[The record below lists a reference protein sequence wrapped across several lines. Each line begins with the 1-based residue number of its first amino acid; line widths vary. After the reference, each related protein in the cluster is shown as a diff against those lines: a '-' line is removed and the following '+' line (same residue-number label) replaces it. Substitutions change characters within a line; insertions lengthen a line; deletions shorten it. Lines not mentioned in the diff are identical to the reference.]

1 MGTKD
6 RWDRKRDP
14 ETIMTMNNEIKTNA
28 ALQQFENQAYM
39 NLETYRKNGE
49 GVKTPLWFVQDGSVL
64 YVRTGED
71 SWKVKRLRSNP
82 RASIVPS
89 SSTGEPRGNWM
100 AATAVLVE
108 NDALA
113 QQVNKL
119 FNNKYGMQKRLFDLM
134 GRVRGHKLATL
145 AISAAADD

>member
-1 MGTKD
+1 MATK
-6 RWDRKRDP
+6 
-14 ETIMTMNNEIKTNA
+14 
-28 ALQQFENQAYM
+28 
-39 NLETYRKNGE
+39 
-49 GVKTPLWFVQDGSVL
+49 
-64 YVRTGED
+64 GED

-89 SSTGEPRGNWM
+89 SSTGEPHGNWM